1 MLGWCDAMSLPQN
14 PTQLDIQAAI
24 RDLEN
29 RPSVTL
35 LQANS
40 EAEALSLSAANPG
53 SVVWW

>member
-1 MLGWCDAMSLPQN
+1 MSLPQN